1 MSDYVQI
8 ITTTD
13 SRAAAEKIAETL
25 VKEKLAACVQ
35 VSGPISSTYEWKGKI
50 ERAEE
55 WYCAV
60 KTRKDLYTR
69 VEGRIKALHTY
80 ETPEI
85 IALPVLEGNPAYLA
99 WIDEVT
105 VNQVISG

>member
-1 MSDYVQI
+1 MSEYVQI

-13 SRAAAEKIAETL
+13 SRAAAAKIAVTL

-50 ERAEE
+50 EQAEE
-55 WYCAV
+55 WVCAV
-60 KTRKDLYTR
+60 KTRKDLYPR

-85 IALPVLEGNPAYLA
+85 IALPITAGNPAYLA

-105 VNQVISG
+105 GNK

>member
-25 VKEKLAACVQ
+25 VKEKIAACVQ

-50 ERAEE
+50 EQAEE
-55 WYCAV
+55 WVCAI
-60 KTRKDLYTR
+60 KTRKDFYSR
-69 VEGRIKALHTY
+69 VEVRIKALHTY

-85 IALPVLEGNPAYLA
+85 IALPILEGNPAYLA

-105 VNQVISG
+105 GNK